1 MGSTLQLGRIR
12 NYEHKQVVRP
22 SRAKATSPASSPS
35 RASSAATPSCPTA
48 TSTSRSSAP
57 RATAPPSAPPTTTTT
72 TARALPGWPSTRY
85 AVRAGRPR
93 RGLPDGCESS
103 SDLPLREFI
112 TLLFEAFES
121 LEPAFDGFLSGL
133 VDQEGTTVCVVADGF
148 VAWTVGVARRR
159 GCPRTRSSC
168 RAARSARPSSSETTT
183 SEHDAVL
190 SWLDTQRPASVLYI
204 SFGSQ
209 NSIRLHQTTKSSR
222 RRWSPAAV
230 RSSGPSARRWGSTC
244 INGQFRDEWLPEGF
258 EQRAR
263 GHVVHGW
270 APRVSIL
277 AHA

>member
-1 MGSTLQLGRIR
+1 MPRPAPIGAAVEYAAARPYTKLRTQTGSTTFKGQGHLAGFL
-12 NYEHKQVVRP
+12 
-22 SRAKATSPASSPS
+22 AL
-35 RASSAATPSCPTA
+35 
-48 TSTSRSSAP
+48 
-57 RATAPPSAPPTTTTT
+57 
-72 TARALPGWPSTRY
+72 ARLLRRDAL
-85 AVRAGRPR
+85 
-93 RGLPDGCESS
+93 LPDGDVDVTLSS

>member
-1 MGSTLQLGRIR
+1 MVFLGEKGLYDGSTTFKGQGHLAGFL
-12 NYEHKQVVRP
+12 
-22 SRAKATSPASSPS
+22 AL
-35 RASSAATPSCPTA
+35 
-48 TSTSRSSAP
+48 
-57 RATAPPSAPPTTTTT
+57 
-72 TARALPGWPSTRY
+72 ARLLRRDAL
-85 AVRAGRPR
+85 
-93 RGLPDGCESS
+93 LPDGDVDVTLVCTPRNGATLRASDDDDDDGA
-103 SDLPLREFI
+103 DLPLREFI